1 MCWICSSD
9 NFKLQNAEEDIV
21 VYKVLQLENGKLH
34 SPNFNCFTWIEGETY
49 GSPLDIHLFRANASY
64 YFEGLQGMHSYKQ
77 NPRYDAY
84 YEAYMFRRFYSPK
97 RSVPVQYNLT
107 KGMCVAKC
115 IIPKGTT
122 YAINE
127 HGEVISERLQFIKLG
142 ILVDKEIMFNNVLDL

>member
-1 MCWICSSD
+1 MCWICSTD
-9 NFKLQNAEEDIV
+9 NFKLQNSEEDIV

-34 SPNFNCFTWIEGETY
+34 SPNFNCFTWIKGETY
-49 GSPLDIHLFRANASY
+49 GSPLDIHLFRYKHCY

-77 NPRYDAY
+77 NPEYDASC
-84 YEAYMFRRFYSPK
+84 EAYTFRSFNSPK
-97 RSVPVQYNLT
+97 HSVPVRYALN

-115 IIPKGTT
+115 IIPKDTT

-142 ILVDKEIMFNNVLDL
+142 KLVDKEIVF